1 MPDFAHQ
8 IPRCLITAA
17 TLAYGLG
24 PFIIDMNRTH
34 LLHPRWPGHARFHLL
49 LASASQLGIA
59 GLALWLM
66 WSSPDEPLFHCRI
79 ASIIG
84 LCMTSGFWP
93 AVIFRKTY
101 GGTLH
106 DAGGIPPIA
115 GKFDGNIIA
124 VIAIQSLLIAGI
136 LLSENLLS

>member
-1 MPDFAHQ
+1 MSDHAHQ
-8 IPRCLITAA
+8 IPRWLITAA

-24 PFIIDMNRTH
+24 PFVIDMNRTH

-49 LASASQLGIA
+49 WAATSQLGIA

-66 WSSPDEPLFHCRI
+66 WSSSAEPLFRCRI

-84 LCMTSGFWP
+84 LCMTSGFWLSM
-93 AVIFRKTY
+93 ICRKAY
-101 GGTLH
+101 RGTLH

-115 GKFDGNIIA
+115 GKVDGNIIA
-124 VIAIQSLLIAGI
+124 VIAFQILLIAGL
-136 LLSENLLS
+136 LLSANLLS